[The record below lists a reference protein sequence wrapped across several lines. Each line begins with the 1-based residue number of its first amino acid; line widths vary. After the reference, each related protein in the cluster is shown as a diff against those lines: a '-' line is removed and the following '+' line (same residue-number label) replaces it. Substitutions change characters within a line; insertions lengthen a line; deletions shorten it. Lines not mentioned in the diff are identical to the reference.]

1 MNNKQVAAGRKALF
15 PFADRVKLTMTREG
29 EVTTLTPYLSAD
41 PETTGTPVEVVNNVT
56 DATSITRQLSQSIGA
71 LLG

>member
-1 MNNKQVAAGRKALF
+1 MNREQVAAGRKALF
-15 PFADRVKLTMTREG
+15 PFADRVRLTLSREG
-29 EVTTLTPYLSAD
+29 ESTIITPYLSAS

-56 DATSITRQLSQSIGA
+56 DATTIKRELMQSIGA